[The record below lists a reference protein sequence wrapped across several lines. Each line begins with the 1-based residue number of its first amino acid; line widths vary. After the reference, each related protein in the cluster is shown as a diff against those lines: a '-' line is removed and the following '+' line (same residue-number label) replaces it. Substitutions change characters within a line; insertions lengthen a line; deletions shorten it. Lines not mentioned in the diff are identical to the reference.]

1 MRRMSNLLPP
11 LPRAAGLMALLPALL
26 LGTALAAGSAPVRAD
41 RIGLTSQK
49 LTVWFADGSVCRA
62 PIQAEGGQGMFIDCP
77 HPARFNVR
85 IQRQSLLAPVLG
97 DLVAP
102 LATVT
107 VIAAD
112 GRAQQFLSPGSRMPG
127 WKRD

>member
-1 MRRMSNLLPP
+1 MRRMSRPF
-11 LPRAAGLMALLPALL
+11 RAAALALLPALL
-26 LGTALAAGSAPVRAD
+26 LGASLNAGSWPVRAD

-62 PIQAEGGQGMFIDCP
+62 AMQAEGGQGMFTDCP
-77 HPARFNVR
+77 HPARFDVR
-85 IQRQSLLAPVLG
+85 IQRQSFLAPVLG

-102 LATVT
+102 LGTVT
-107 VIAAD
+107 VISAD
-112 GRAQQFLSPGSRMPG
+112 GRAQKFLSPASRMPG

>member
-1 MRRMSNLLPP
+1 MRRISKP
-11 LPRAAGLMALLPALL
+11 LRAAALALLPALV
-26 LGTALAAGSAPVRAD
+26 LGTAVGAASWPVRAD

-62 PIQAEGGQGMFIDCP
+62 AIQAEGGQGMFTDCP
-77 HPARFNVR
+77 HPARFDVR
-85 IQRQSLLAPVLG
+85 IQRQSFLAPVLG

-102 LATVT
+102 LGTVT
-107 VIAAD
+107 VISAD
-112 GRAQQFLSPGSRMPG
+112 GRAQKFLSPASRMLG

>member
-1 MRRMSNLLPP
+1 MRRISNFAFRRVGLLV
-11 LPRAAGLMALLPALL
+11 LLPALV
-26 LGTALAAGSAPVRAD
+26 LGTALSAGSWPVRAD

-62 PIQAEGGQGMFIDCP
+62 AIQSEGGQGMFTDCP
-77 HPARFNVR
+77 HPARFDVR
-85 IQRQSLLAPVLG
+85 IKRQNFLAPVLG

-102 LATVT
+102 LGTVT
-107 VIAAD
+107 VISAD
-112 GRAQQFLSPGSRMPG
+112 GRAQKFLTPASRMPG